1 MPIRILTAVALLSA
15 GLLSGAFGY
24 GAVNLA
30 PTFDAVPLETRL
42 SFHAELMKMNSPV
55 MQTAM
60 ALTAL
65 SALALAL
72 LHRGRERLLA
82 AGATLLALASFLI
95 TRFGNVPI
103 NADIK
108 KWAVS
113 SAPADHAEILRR
125 WDLYND
131 LRTLTAVAAFAL
143 LIALALRR
151 RAARPADAGGGADA
165 AAPPERTPGVPAHP

>member
-55 MQTAM
+55 MQSAM

-65 SALALAL
+65 GALALAL

-95 TRFGNVPI
+95 TRLGNVPI

-125 WDLYND
+125 WDLYNN

-143 LIALALRR
+143 LIVLALRGR
-151 RAARPADAGGGADA
+151 AGGAADA
-165 AAPPERTPGVPAHP
+165 AAPPERVAPGVPAHS